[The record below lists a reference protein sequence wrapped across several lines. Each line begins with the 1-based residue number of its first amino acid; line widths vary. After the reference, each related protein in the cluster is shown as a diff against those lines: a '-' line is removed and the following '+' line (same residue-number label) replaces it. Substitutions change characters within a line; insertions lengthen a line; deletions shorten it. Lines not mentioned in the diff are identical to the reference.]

1 MTSQHMSYM
10 SAMNTD
16 TDMKMPLH

>member
-16 TDMKMPLH
+16 TDMKMQLH